1 VAPEDPGFA
10 ATSAR
15 GLPRAVEA
23 PVALLGL
30 AVALPV
36 VAAAAAAIRLTSGG
50 PVLFRQMR
58 VGRGGRTFEL
68 VKLRTMES
76 RAGGAEVTS
85 HDDPRITRVGAF
97 LRRTKLDEL
106 PQLWNVLRGDMSL
119 VGPRPEMPRYVDL
132 RDARWARV
140 LSARPGLTDPSS
152 IRYRNEEQLMARVAG
167 DREAYYRDV
176 LLPAK
181 LELSLA
187 YLSGRTWKSDVAIL
201 FRTAARI
208 AGLGADEGEA
218 APGGSV

>member
-1 VAPEDPGFA
+1 
-10 ATSAR
+10 
-15 GLPRAVEA
+15 
-23 PVALLGL
+23 
-30 AVALPV
+30 
-36 VAAAAAAIRLTSGG
+36 
-50 PVLFRQMR
+50 
-58 VGRGGRTFEL
+58 
-68 VKLRTMES
+68 
-76 RAGGAEVTS
+76 
-85 HDDPRITRVGAF
+85 
-97 LRRTKLDEL
+97 
-106 PQLWNVLRGDMSL
+106 MSL